1 MSIFFEKSLRFE
13 GFGLRPE
20 IWVVVDDVIGK
31 SDDGAFLDL
40 ETSEFSGRVYPV
52 LDAEPIISGYWRV
65 EAEVFLL

>member
-1 MSIFFEKSLRFE
+1 MSIVFEESLRFE

-20 IWVVVDDVIGK
+20 FWVVVDDVVGK

-52 LDAEPIISGYWRV
+52 LDAESIISRYWRV
-65 EAEVFLL
+65 EAKVFLM